1 MSLRRAVKALGF
13 KDFVK
18 MGFAVATAKKITVS
32 SLPKNET
39 QRRNKVRE
47 VGVIGHDLSQQF
59 EIFPEMVKM
68 ITGVNIA
75 MINILDGKNQ
85 FTIGGSGIQ
94 VDPLMAMPQKM
105 SVCQHALLS
114 PEPLIIPDLS
124 KDKRFAGSHLT
135 KPPTNAAFYAGFPLN
150 TPEGLVLG
158 TLCAIHQKPHSIDGE
173 QQRLMKQLAKAVTDQ
188 ILMRNDQAKLTASQ
202 VASMLS
208 SFVRFAPKGSIIEL
222 IGFLDFCAFGT
233 APAETLKNLE
243 RDGIVFSS
251 GGEVTLTQDGN
262 DLKSELRLAGGGYL
276 NNQSKTPSVGNDL
289 DGLLSKLG

>member
-13 KDFVK
+13 KDFIK
-18 MGFAVATAKKITVS
+18 MGFAVATAKKVAVS

-39 QRRNKVRE
+39 QRRNKVKE
-47 VGVIGHDLSQQF
+47 VGVIGCDLSQQF

-85 FTIGGSGIQ
+85 FTIGGSGVPI
-94 VDPLMAMPQKM
+94 DPLLAMPQKM
-105 SVCQHALLS
+105 SFCQYALLS

-124 KDKRFAGSHLT
+124 VDKRFAGSHFT

-158 TLCAIHQKPHSIDGE
+158 TLCAIHQRPHSIDGE

-188 ILMRNDQAKLTASQ
+188 ILMRNEQAKLTASQ
-202 VASMLS
+202 VASILGK
-208 SFVRFAPKGSIIEL
+208 FVRFAPKGTINEL
-222 IGFLDFCAFGT
+222 IGFLDFCALGT
-233 APAETLKNLE
+233 ASAETLRSLE
-243 RDGIVFSS
+243 RDGIVVSS
-251 GGEVTLTQDGN
+251 GGEVTLTQDGS
-262 DLKSELRLAGGGYL
+262 DLKNELRLAGGGYL
-276 NNQSKTPSVGNDL
+276 SHQSKTPSVGNEL
-289 DGLLSKLG
+289 DDLLSKLG

>member
-1 MSLRRAVKALGF
+1 MSLKRAVKALGF
-13 KDFVK
+13 KDFMK
-18 MGFAVATAKKITVS
+18 MGIAIATARKVTAS
-32 SLPKNET
+32 PPPKNET

-75 MINILDGKNQ
+75 MINILDGKDQ
-85 FTIGGSGIQ
+85 FTIGASGVP
-94 VDPLMAMPQKM
+94 VDPLLAMPQKM
-105 SVCQHALLS
+105 SFCQYALLS

-124 KDKRFAGSHLT
+124 KDNRFSGSHFT

-158 TLCAIHQKPHSIDGE
+158 TLCAIHQKPHNIDGE

-188 ILMRNDQAKLTASQ
+188 ILMRNEQAKLMASQ

-208 SFVRFAPKGSIIEL
+208 RFVRFAPKGTINEL

-233 APAETLKNLE
+233 APAETLASLE

-251 GGEVTLTQDGN
+251 GSEVTLTQDGN
-262 DLKSELRLAGGGYL
+262 DLKSELRLAVGGYL
-276 NNQSKTPSVGNDL
+276 SNQSKTPSVGNEL
-289 DGLLSKLG
+289 DDLLSKLG

>member
-1 MSLRRAVKALGF
+1 MSLKRAVKALGF
-13 KDFVK
+13 KDFMK
-18 MGFAVATAKKITVS
+18 MGIAIATARKVTAS
-32 SLPKNET
+32 PPPKNET

-75 MINILDGKNQ
+75 MINILDGKDQ
-85 FTIGGSGIQ
+85 FTIGASGVP
-94 VDPLMAMPQKM
+94 VDPLLAMPQKM
-105 SVCQHALLS
+105 SFCQYALLS

-124 KDKRFAGSHLT
+124 KDNRFAGSHFT

-158 TLCAIHQKPHSIDGE
+158 TLCAIHQNPHNIDGE

-188 ILMRNDQAKLTASQ
+188 ILMRNEQAKLMASQ

-208 SFVRFAPKGSIIEL
+208 RFVRFAPKGTINEL

-233 APAETLKNLE
+233 APAETLASLE

-251 GGEVTLTQDGN
+251 GSEVTLTQDGN
-262 DLKSELRLAGGGYL
+262 DLKSELRLAVGGYL
-276 NNQSKTPSVGNDL
+276 SNQSKTPSVGNEL
-289 DGLLSKLG
+289 DDLLSKLG

>member
-1 MSLRRAVKALGF
+1 MSLKRAVKALGF
-13 KDFVK
+13 KDFMK
-18 MGFAVATAKKITVS
+18 MGIAIATARKVTAS
-32 SLPKNET
+32 PPPKNET

-75 MINILDGKNQ
+75 MINILDGKDQ
-85 FTIGGSGIQ
+85 FTIGASGVP
-94 VDPLMAMPQKM
+94 VDPLLAMPQKM
-105 SVCQHALLS
+105 SFCQYALLS

-124 KDKRFAGSHLT
+124 KDNRFAGSHFT

-158 TLCAIHQKPHSIDGE
+158 TLCAIHQKPHNIDGE

-188 ILMRNDQAKLTASQ
+188 ILMRNEQAKLMASQ

-208 SFVRFAPKGSIIEL
+208 RFVRFAPKGTINEL

-233 APAETLKNLE
+233 APAETLASLE

-251 GGEVTLTQDGN
+251 GSEVTLTQDGN
-262 DLKSELRLAGGGYL
+262 DLKSELRLAVGGYL
-276 NNQSKTPSVGNDL
+276 SNQSKTPSVGNEL
-289 DGLLSKLG
+289 DDLLSKLG

>member
-1 MSLRRAVKALGF
+1 MSLKRAVKALGF
-13 KDFVK
+13 KDFMK
-18 MGFAVATAKKITVS
+18 MGIAIATARKVTAS
-32 SLPKNET
+32 PPPKNET

-75 MINILDGKNQ
+75 MINILDGKDQ
-85 FTIGGSGIQ
+85 FTIGASGVP
-94 VDPLMAMPQKM
+94 VDPLLAMPQKM
-105 SVCQHALLS
+105 SFCQYALLS

-124 KDKRFAGSHLT
+124 KDNRFAGSHFT

-158 TLCAIHQKPHSIDGE
+158 TLCAIHQKPHNIDGE

-188 ILMRNDQAKLTASQ
+188 ILMRNEQAKLMASQ

-208 SFVRFAPKGSIIEL
+208 RFVRFAPKGTINEL

-233 APAETLKNLE
+233 APAETLASLK
-243 RDGIVFSS
+243 RDGIIFPS
-251 GGEVTLTQDGN
+251 GSEVTLTQEGN
-262 DLKSELRLAGGGYL
+262 DLKSELRLAVGGYL
-276 NNQSKTPSVGNDL
+276 SNQSKTPSVGNEL
-289 DGLLSKLG
+289 DDLLSKLG